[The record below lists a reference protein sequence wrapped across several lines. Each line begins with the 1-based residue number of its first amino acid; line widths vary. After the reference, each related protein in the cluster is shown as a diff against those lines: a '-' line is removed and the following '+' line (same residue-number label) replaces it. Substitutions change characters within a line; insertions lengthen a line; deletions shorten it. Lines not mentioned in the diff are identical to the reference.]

1 METSE
6 ENKLYRQISL
16 LYKDKTQWVENI
28 PEIGKFISADSV
40 RIQAKAL
47 WVLGEMGLLYSEQV
61 SRYVPRIAAF
71 LKSSDALLRE
81 RALNALGRIGRSNFS
96 LIEPYFTELFAFAE
110 DTEPSVRL
118 SFIWASENIATNTPA
133 VYKDHME
140 TFAKLLHDPDS
151 RVRIEAPE
159 IFRVLGKRVSEYVT
173 PYLDILT
180 ELSEHDT
187 EPVVRIHAL
196 GAVKAT
202 MKGNIKC

>member
-1 METSE
+1 MNKAE
-6 ENKLYRQISL
+6 ENELYRQIASI
-16 LYKDKTQWVENI
+16 YKNKTQWAESI
-28 PEIGKFISADSV
+28 PAIGGFLSADSV

-47 WVLGEMGLLYSEQV
+47 WVLGEMGLIHSEKV
-61 SRYVPRIAAF
+61 SRYVPEIAAF
-71 LKSSDALLRE
+71 LKSSDAILRE
-81 RALNALGRIGRSNFS
+81 RAINALGRIGRGDFL
-96 LIEPYFTELFAFAE
+96 LIEPYFAELFSFAD

-133 VYKDHME
+133 VYKDHMN
-140 TFAKLLHDPDS
+140 TFATLLHDSDS

-159 IFRVLGKRVSEYVT
+159 IFRVIGRRVPENVI
-173 PYLDILT
+173 PFLDILT

-187 EPVVRIHAL
+187 ESVVRIHAL